1 MSFDRELDK
10 TFDAAGVAVEK
21 GVSSFWSKGIVPYF
35 RSVSIGISEVFRKK
49 EWKSLIVALAI
60 TILIAVGAFSFEYIY
75 LSKIEHPFVNWLYHR
90 QKLLPFPITIIAAFL
105 VLTFYFSLHG
115 KQIEKLKKRFII
127 AFERCGLC
135 SRRRVIND
143 NKAVPEYPT
152 LLKQWSDWDGG
163 TVFLFKNVGLP
174 IEAWKNAK
182 DYLVASLEM
191 KIADIDLHNNNP
203 GYIAIKIGGAEIPK
217 TVDFNDDYVGH
228 AGEHSIVVGVS
239 KNGHVTHDFPSIPH
253 LLIAGATGAGKTV
266 VANGLLYQCITKLKA
281 VCFIVDFKGG
291 ADYPEFE
298 DIGIDIISEREKLV
312 NLLNHLITEHK
323 ERVKLFKEN
332 RVSNIVEYNKKFP
345 KKKLRRVFLLID
357 ELAEL
362 TDKKSCSKDEQD
374 LVDIVIG
381 QLSTIARLTRSTGIN
396 LLLATQRP
404 DANVVPGQ
412 IKNNVPGRICGYF
425 KDEIAYRI
433 VLDYVPNPL
442 LPNPKQ
448 QPGRFVY
455 SLGSEDFYIQTP
467 YFQRQKHIDK
477 ALKMDYETGVLTLE
491 GIQNELDGQLLEASP
506 VASKKAR
513 FINMDALD
521 DEEDMY
527 E

>member
-10 TFDAAGVAVEK
+10 SLDAAGDAIEK
-21 GVSSFWSKGIVPYF
+21 GVASFGTKVIAPYF
-35 RSVSIGISEVFRKK
+35 RSVSIGMSEVIRKK
-49 EWKSLIVALAI
+49 EWKSFIFALAI
-60 TILIAVGAFSFEYIY
+60 TAAIGAGSFSFEYLY
-75 LSKIEHPFVNWLYHR
+75 LSKIENVFINWFYHK
-90 QKLLPFPITIIAAFL
+90 QKFLPWPITIVAAFWSI
-105 VLTFYFSLHG
+105 TFYFNLHG

-143 NKAVPEYPT
+143 NKAVPEYPK
-152 LLKQWSDWDGG
+152 LMKQWSDWDGG

-191 KIADIDLHNNNP
+191 RIADIELHNNNP

-217 TVDFNDDYVGH
+217 IVEYDADYLSH
-228 AGEHSIVVGVS
+228 TGEHSIVVGVS
-239 KNGHVTHDFPSIPH
+239 KDEHVTHDFPSIPH
-253 LLIAGATGAGKTV
+253 LLIAGATGSGKTV

-298 DIGIDIISEREKLV
+298 DIGIDIISDRERLAK
-312 NLLNHLITEHK
+312 LLNRLIKEHN
-323 ERVKLFKEN
+323 ERIKLFKEN
-332 RVSNIVEYNKKFP
+332 RVSNIVEYNKKFT
-345 KKKLRRVFLLID
+345 KKKLRRIFLLID

-362 TDKKSCSKDEQD
+362 TDKKSCPKDEHD
-374 LVDIVIG
+374 LVDMIIG
-381 QLSTIARLTRSTGIN
+381 QLSTIARLTRSSGIN

-404 DANVVPGQ
+404 DANVIPGQ

-425 KDEIAYRI
+425 KDDVAYRI
-433 VLDYVPNPL
+433 VLDYVPDPL
-442 LPNPKQ
+442 LPDPTQ

-455 SLGSEDFYIQTP
+455 SLGSRDFYIQTP
-467 YFQRQKHIDK
+467 YFQREKHVDK
-477 ALKMDYETGVLTLE
+477 SLSMDYETGVLTLQ
-491 GIQNELDGQLLEASP
+491 GIQDQLDETSSEISP
-506 VASKKAR
+506 VASKRAR
-513 FINMDALD
+513 FTDMTALE
-521 DEEDMY
+521 DEDY
-527 E
+527 

>member
-10 TFDAAGVAVEK
+10 SFDAAGDAIEK
-21 GVSSFWSKGIVPYF
+21 GVASFWSKGIVPYF
-35 RSVSIGISEVFRKK
+35 RSVSIGLSEVYRKK
-49 EWKSLIVALAI
+49 EWKSFAFALAI
-60 TILIAVGAFSFEYIY
+60 TVAIGIVAFSVEYFY
-75 LSKIEHPFVNWLYHR
+75 LSKLENAFINWLYHR
-90 QKLLPFPITIIAAFL
+90 QKLLPYPLTIVVAFWGI
-105 VLTFYFSLHG
+105 TFYFNLHG

-152 LLKQWSDWDGG
+152 LLKQWTDWDGG

-174 IEAWKNAK
+174 IETWKNAK

-191 KIADIDLHNNNP
+191 KIADIELHNNNP
-203 GYIAIKIGGAEIPK
+203 GYITIKIGGAEIPK
-217 TVDFNDDYVGH
+217 IVEYDSEYLGQ

-239 KNGHVTHDFPSIPH
+239 KDRHVMHDFPSIPH

-298 DIGIDIISEREKLV
+298 DIGIDIISDREKLV
-312 NLLNHLITEHK
+312 NLLNRLITEHK

-362 TDKKSCSKDEQD
+362 TDKKSCSKDEQE

-404 DANVVPGQ
+404 DANVIPGQ

-455 SLGSEDFYIQTP
+455 SLGAEDFYIQTP
-467 YFQRQKHIDK
+467 YFQRQKHVDK
-477 ALKMDYETGVLTLE
+477 SLKMDYETGVLTLQ
-491 GIQNELDGQLLEASP
+491 GVLEQIDEQVQDSSP

-513 FINMDALD
+513 FIDINALE
-521 DEEDMY
+521 DEED
-527 E
+527 